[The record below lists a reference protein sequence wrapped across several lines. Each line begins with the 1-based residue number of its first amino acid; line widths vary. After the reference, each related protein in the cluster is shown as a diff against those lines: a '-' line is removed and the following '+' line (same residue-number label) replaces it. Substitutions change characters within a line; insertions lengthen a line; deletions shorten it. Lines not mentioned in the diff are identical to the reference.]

1 MHKVV
6 FTGCGWTCTA
16 CGKAFR
22 SRRAALSGEC
32 AGMLPA
38 ALLAHPTHQV
48 HFATFEDRHE
58 ELPLVL
64 CTRCGAHGTSKVANL
79 AAPCP
84 AVSSEARPRNAPY
97 RRQAA
102 AVAKMMHPS
111 RRGVQLHDL
120 RAVPPGLRAIAW
132 GSLRER
138 EALACRP
145 EVAAEAPLPAATPA
159 EPPLAAAA
167 HAANAAAIV
176 EGEVGTGQPLEEL
189 VALEAQA
196 AQAAEE
202 VELPMS
208 DEELGFGGF
217 DD

>member
-1 MHKVV
+1 
-6 FTGCGWTCTA
+6 
-16 CGKAFR
+16 
-22 SRRAALSGEC
+22 
-32 AGMLPA
+32 
-38 ALLAHPTHQV
+38 
-48 HFATFEDRHE
+48 
-58 ELPLVL
+58 
-64 CTRCGAHGTSKVANL
+64 
-79 AAPCP
+79 
-84 AVSSEARPRNAPY
+84 
-97 RRQAA
+97 
-102 AVAKMMHPS
+102 MHPS

-167 HAANAAAIV
+167 HAANAAAVV